1 MEEHLLLLAQLQTL
15 QALIL
20 LKRRILRG
28 VRLSKGASFLNRE
41 YFLEAQADDTNSAKA
56 LKDAQAADV
65 NNTQLS
71 RISET
76 IARTYATL
84 QSGNLSGEQRGKVL
98 QEIRKPRSAKEL
110 LNVQTNA
117 AKAEL
122 ERKKLLSKPFEAVN
136 RELESIPKKGEPA
149 ITLRRRPEIISKV
162 LGPLQQGKEVKN
174 APKKTFSPAGQK
186 RLPARREGKQAK
198 QCNRVTR
205 WLSTLKMYGSMRV
218 TVTKRGRPRGG
229 ALYDMLCS
237 NGPI

>member
-1 MEEHLLLLAQLQTL
+1 MEPLTTAALVGGGIAAGQGIISSAFNAFQANKQMDFQERMSNTAHQREVADLRKAGLNPILSARHGGASSPPGSAANAASPDIAQAANSARSTAQQGSLIPEQR
-15 QALIL
+15 IL
-20 LKRRILRG
+20 LR
-28 VRLSKGASFLNRE
+28 
-41 YFLEAQADDTNSAKA
+41 AQADDTNSAKA

-98 QEIRKPRSAKEL
+98 QEIRNLEAQRRL

-136 RELESIPKKGEPA
+136 RELESIPKKGGAGNYLKEKA
-149 ITLRRRPEIISKV
+149 GNYIKRYWDHYNKGRR
-162 LGPLQQGKEVKN
+162 
-174 APKKTFSPAGQK
+174 
-186 RLPARREGKQAK
+186 
-198 QCNRVTR
+198 
-205 WLSTLKMYGSMRV
+205 
-218 TVTKRGRPRGG
+218 
-229 ALYDMLCS
+229 
-237 NGPI
+237 